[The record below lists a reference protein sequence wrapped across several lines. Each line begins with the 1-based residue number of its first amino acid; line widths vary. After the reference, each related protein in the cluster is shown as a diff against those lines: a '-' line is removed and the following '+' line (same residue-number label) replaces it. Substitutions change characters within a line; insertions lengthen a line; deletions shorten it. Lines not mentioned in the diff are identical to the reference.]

1 MQGAGHKSLM
11 DTLVREISMKVL
23 ENRGRLNRED
33 WLAKALDVLA
43 EEGIGAVCIE
53 PVAKALGVT
62 KGSFYWHFEDRDE
75 LVECLLEYWET
86 EHTDRLGDL
95 VAADSSDPSKQ
106 LLTLLEL
113 VTAHDE
119 NRYDASVRAWA
130 RHDPRAATHLKR
142 VDQKRLSYQRDLF
155 LEMGFSKEEADLR
168 SRWSYYYMIGEYS
181 VLATPPSV
189 DRRLGL
195 ARRRHRMLTAR

>member
-1 MQGAGHKSLM
+1 M
-11 DTLVREISMKVL
+11 TVL
-23 ENRGRLNRED
+23 EKRRRLTRED

-75 LVECLLEYWET
+75 LIKRLLEYWET

-95 VAADSSDPSKQ
+95 VAADSSDPSRQ
-106 LLTLLEL
+106 LLTLFEL
-113 VTAHDE
+113 VTTSDE
-119 NRYDASVRAWA
+119 DRNDASVRAWA
-130 RHDPRAATHLKR
+130 SHDPQAAAYLKR
-142 VDQKRLSYQRDLF
+142 VDQKRLDYVRDLF
-155 LEMGFSKEEADLR
+155 QGMGFSREEADLR

-181 VLATPPSV
+181 VLATPPS
-189 DRRLGL
+189 DDQRLDF